1 MRSNF
6 NFIQFIFILK
16 NNTTFNQYSVRKLN
30 SLYHHQYIIICYF
43 MRISEVIDVDT
54 HYVLNLYQ
62 EGTDTRVQPKGN
74 NGVTVQY
81 NHQPMEGK

>member
-1 MRSNF
+1 
-6 NFIQFIFILK
+6 
-16 NNTTFNQYSVRKLN
+16 
-30 SLYHHQYIIICYF
+30 